1 MLNTILALA
10 GALGVAL
17 LAILGLKNKNAIL
30 NLLKD
35 NSKVIEQIK
44 DLSNQAAVNTGDLK
58 VEEQVRTDLQKNIDD
73 IKEQKDSQEQILSF
87 FNQGKKK

>member
-73 IKEQKDSQEQILSF
+73 IKEQKDSQDQILSF